1 MCVEGG
7 TVANRLEPK
16 SCLRAAGT
24 REGGLEGANSSIFL
38 LKRGEERCWPTFDYS
53 VQSLRIDL
61 VTIKRTEIGYEPFKV
76 IRGERKEKS
85 INFSKARR

>member
-24 REGGLEGANSSIFL
+24 VEGGLQGAKSSRFL
-38 LKRGEERCWPTFDYS
+38 VKRGEERHWPTCDYR
-53 VQSLRIDL
+53 V
-61 VTIKRTEIGYEPFKV
+61 
-76 IRGERKEKS
+76 
-85 INFSKARR
+85 